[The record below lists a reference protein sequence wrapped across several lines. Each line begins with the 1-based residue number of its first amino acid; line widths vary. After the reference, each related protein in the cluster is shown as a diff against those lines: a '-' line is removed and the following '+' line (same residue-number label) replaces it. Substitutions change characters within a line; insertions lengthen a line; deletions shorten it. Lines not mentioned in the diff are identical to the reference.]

1 MFGRGT
7 SWEEGVFNDTVVY
20 LHARFEQ
27 LLQWD
32 CVRLTPG
39 RLQEYCEHLNVPG
52 QRCFGFIDG
61 TQRIICRPGTLP
73 QRTWYSG
80 YKKCHGIKFQG
91 VTTPDGLLSHL
102 DGAYYRFKTMEPSQL
117 TIRRVICWNGGRLAD
132 VWLLSICGH
141 RTCAWPSSTTGPS
154 TVGPRHA
161 TLRIRRPGLSTR
173 F

>member
-1 MFGRGT
+1 MYGSPDFCCYFFLFFFLFFFFFFSFFKLANHEQMFGRGT

-32 CVRLTPG
+32 RIRLTPE
-39 RLQEYCEHLNVPG
+39 RLYIYCEQLDVPG

-61 TQRIICRPGTLP
+61 TQRVICRPGTRP

-91 VTTPDGLLSHL
+91 VTTPDGLMTHL
-102 DGAYYRFKTMEPSQL
+102 DGAYCNQHNL
-117 TIRRVICWNGGRLAD
+117 TVSN
-132 VWLLSICGH
+132 SI
-141 RTCAWPSSTTGPS
+141 
-154 TVGPRHA
+154 
-161 TLRIRRPGLSTR
+161 
-173 F
+173 